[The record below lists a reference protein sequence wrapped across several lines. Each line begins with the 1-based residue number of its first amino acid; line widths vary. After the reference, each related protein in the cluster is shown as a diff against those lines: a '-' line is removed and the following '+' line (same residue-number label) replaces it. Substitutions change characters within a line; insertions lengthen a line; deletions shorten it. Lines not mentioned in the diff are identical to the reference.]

1 MTKQDIFYHNLRR
14 LMKIKSV
21 SQKELAVVIG
31 CNDTTMSRRFERK
44 SNFSFDDICKILS
57 YFNIS
62 YETMTKETF

>member
-21 SQKELAVVIG
+21 SQKELAIAIG
-31 CNDTTMSRRFERK
+31 CNETTMCRRFKRK
-44 SNFSFDDICKILS
+44 SNFSIDDICNILA